1 MADTN
6 PGRLPERAVEPLSPA
21 VQQRVLA
28 AIDGN
33 SYADSRGCAVVLSL
47 MDSGLRA
54 SELCGLVLDALERE
68 SGEAWVP
75 RGKGGNAR
83 CVAVGT
89 RSPARPHACIFR
101 SWPEP
106 TLPTLGEPRFSTQH
120 GYSRIRGSLYLCTQC
135 LRVQCGIE
143 RLTIHLCQ
151 PHVMRCCI
159 SRLGEVLTR

>member
-1 MADTN
+1 MADTH

-33 SYADSRGCAVVLSL
+33 SYADSRGCAVALSL

-54 SELCGLVLDALERE
+54 TELCGLVLDALERE

-75 RGKGGNAR
+75 RGKGGKA
-83 CVAVGT
+83 CWVAVGI
-89 RSPARPHACIFR
+89 RSPGRPHAYNYR

-106 TLPTLGEPRFSTQH
+106 ILPTLGGPRFSTQH
-120 GYSRIRGSLYLCTQC
+120 VYPRIRGSLYLCTQC

-143 RLTIHLCQ
+143 RLTIHLCR

-159 SRLGEVLTR
+159 